1 MKEAQ
6 DRTGVRE
13 RKGPGNGLARFLSDM
28 SVLYF
33 NPARF
38 HFPFRVLKKKQ
49 KKKMRKKCDQGPS
62 SLLLRL
68 RFCVILDDHFSCLFR
83 HTVNSLE

>member
-49 KKKMRKKCDQGPS
+49 KK
-62 SLLLRL
+62 
-68 RFCVILDDHFSCLFR
+68 I
-83 HTVNSLE
+83 